1 MNLGYTALT
10 LDTLP
15 VRLSKI
21 DAIAKRVGPNYSS
34 WSVSEIGDGNLNLVF
49 IVKGTIGTVIV
60 KQALPYVRLVG
71 DSWPLT
77 LERAYFEYNALIRQ
91 EKRDPGIVPTIYYF
105 DRAQGLIAMEYLDG
119 FKILR
124 GKLIMGEF
132 VSDLADTMGKFC
144 ARLAFRGSDLS
155 LTAKEKKDDASL
167 FQNNTELM
175 AITESLVFTDPYFN
189 AERNHHTKGLD
200 KIVQMLRGDSK
211 MKLNVQHMLRKFTS
225 NAETMCHGD
234 LHSGSIMCT
243 EQETRVIDPEFAFYG
258 PFGFDLG
265 MLMSNY
271 LMAYFSQPGHREN
284 KEIVHSYQKWI
295 LDVINKTVQVFR
307 NEFAQLWRHE
317 RTGILYPQS
326 LFEDQGH
333 ESEEAME
340 DILSDTWKDAVTV
353 CGIEMHRRCL
363 SLAHNADFEEISDI
377 SIRAKLEAR
386 NLLMGRDLILN
397 AESIAKAQDLLDIA
411 ESYNRKDPF

>member
-49 IVKGTIGTVIV
+49 IVKGTIGTLIV

-167 FQNNTELM
+167 FQKNTELM
-175 AITESLVFTDPYFN
+175 AITESLVFYRP
-189 AERNHHTKGLD
+189 
-200 KIVQMLRGDSK
+200 
-211 MKLNVQHMLRKFTS
+211 
-225 NAETMCHGD
+225 
-234 LHSGSIMCT
+234 
-243 EQETRVIDPEFAFYG
+243 
-258 PFGFDLG
+258 
-265 MLMSNY
+265 
-271 LMAYFSQPGHREN
+271 
-284 KEIVHSYQKWI
+284 
-295 LDVINKTVQVFR
+295 
-307 NEFAQLWRHE
+307 
-317 RTGILYPQS
+317 
-326 LFEDQGH
+326 LF
-333 ESEEAME
+333 
-340 DILSDTWKDAVTV
+340 
-353 CGIEMHRRCL
+353 
-363 SLAHNADFEEISDI
+363 
-377 SIRAKLEAR
+377 
-386 NLLMGRDLILN
+386 
-397 AESIAKAQDLLDIA
+397 
-411 ESYNRKDPF
+411 